1 MYRKI
6 SLVIKINLKIS
17 NLVKYLK
24 SNEKIYLRLLNER
37 NWLWLR
43 EKKYKK
49 AILKGFAW
57 IFFRSILVNLWTLG
71 KKVKLKTT
79 EF

>member
-37 NWLWLR
+37 N
-43 EKKYKK
+43 
-49 AILKGFAW
+49 
-57 IFFRSILVNLWTLG
+57 
-71 KKVKLKTT
+71 
-79 EF
+79 